1 MARAAL
7 PPEAQ
12 EELDALLPDLPH
24 GPAPPMARPCPPMR
38 RQRALVLRLRKNAA
52 RAPTEAGVWIS

>member
-1 MARAAL
+1 
-7 PPEAQ
+7 
-12 EELDALLPDLPH
+12 
-24 GPAPPMARPCPPMR
+24 MARPCPPMR